1 MASAAG
7 RASVSSGGPPRD
19 GHIRFAA
26 DRDCDRMGSRA
37 GAPPRRPD
45 CCPADVGH
53 RHRCRARHMG
63 GLVASR
69 GGSVIWVRLGENGG
83 ERHAMA

>member
-1 MASAAG
+1 
-7 RASVSSGGPPRD
+7 
-19 GHIRFAA
+19 
-26 DRDCDRMGSRA
+26 MGSRA

-63 GLVASR
+63 ALVASR

-83 ERHAMA
+83 EAARDGVTPQLIVVNVA